1 MQKNNYLLTIDVGIK
16 NLAYCISKYN
26 NEENKDISLLD
37 RINII
42 DWNILDVSYKA
53 LYCKEV
59 KNKRAICNCI
69 SKYYSLKDSTKSHSD
84 SENLIGYCKTHV
96 KLIQK
101 NNKIDK
107 KNQIKLYK
115 ISLNPIYKENFNTQM
130 ERLFIILEKFYSNII
145 EKPYNIENGELQ
157 YINNLKIYIE
167 NQPVLKNPIMKTISI
182 GIFSFFILK
191 KINNSNIINSINFI
205 NASVKTKDD
214 FIKKIS
220 QLIDIRS
227 SISMLK
233 DYKNRKNFT
242 IDIAN
247 QIIHKLQN
255 NINNV
260 ISTSKYII
268 NKKKDDFADTLIYVI
283 YVIIYL
289 L

>member
-1 MQKNNYLLTIDVGIK
+1 MQKNSYLLTIDVGIK

-37 RINII
+37 RIDII

-53 LYCKEV
+53 LYCKEI

-69 SKYYSLKDSTKSHSD
+69 SKYYSLKDNTKSHSD
-84 SENLIGYCKTHV
+84 PDNLVGYCKTHV
-96 KLIQK
+96 KMIQK

-130 ERLFIILEKFYSNII
+130 ERLFMILEKFYSDII

-191 KINNSNIINSINFI
+191 KINNNNIINSINFI

-214 FIKKIS
+214 FIQKIS

-227 SISMLK
+227 SINVLK